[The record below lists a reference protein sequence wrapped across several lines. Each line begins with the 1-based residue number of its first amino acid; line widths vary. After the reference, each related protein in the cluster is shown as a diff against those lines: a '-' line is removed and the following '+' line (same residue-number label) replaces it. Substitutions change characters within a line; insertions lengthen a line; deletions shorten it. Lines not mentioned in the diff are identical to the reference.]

1 MKTKQTILV
10 PTDFSERANNALD
23 QAIHLASK
31 INAELVIYHVYH
43 RPLAEESHKFT
54 LTDLEKKIDKQFK
67 QLVENIPGLKK
78 IPHAFKKELGV
89 SVDNIANKVNS
100 NGIDML
106 VMATKGAKGIN
117 EIWGTKT
124 AKIIKMIETPV
135 IVIPDNTSLKHIK
148 KVALACDYSLK
159 INDDSIVFLTNLGQ
173 KLGFSIDVVTLNRE
187 EKTMTKKEHENRDHL
202 IKQMSNVKTSFA
214 FTQHPHIDKG
224 IMEYS
229 KANNIDAVV
238 VLSKNYSFIESL
250 FHESLTDKMVFNSPI
265 PLMVI

>member
-1 MKTKQTILV
+1 MKTQKTILV

-31 INAELVIYHVYH
+31 INAKLVIYHVYH
-43 RPLAEESHKFT
+43 RPLAEESHVFT
-54 LTDLEKKIDKQFK
+54 LADLEKKIDNNFKKLLEAQPKLKQISH
-67 QLVENIPGLKK
+67 E
-78 IPHAFKKELGV
+78 FKKELGV
-89 SVDNIANKVNS
+89 SVDKIAGMANNES
-100 NGIDML
+100 IDLL

-135 IVIPDNTSLKHIK
+135 FVIPDNTNLTQLK
-148 KVALACDYSLK
+148 KVVLACDYSLK
-159 INDDSIVFLTNLGQ
+159 TDDDAIEFLTDFAQALA
-173 KLGFSIDVVTLNRE
+173 FSIDVVTLNRE
-187 EKTMTKKEHENRDHL
+187 EKTMTKKEHENRDQL
-202 IKQMSNVKTSFA
+202 IKQMGNVKASFT

-224 IMEYS
+224 IMEYA
-229 KANNIDAVV
+229 KANNIDAVA

-265 PLMVI
+265 PLIVI

>member
-1 MKTKQTILV
+1 MKTQKTILV

-31 INAELVIYHVYH
+31 INAKLVIYHVYH
-43 RPLAEESHKFT
+43 RPLAEESHVFT
-54 LTDLEKKIDKQFK
+54 LADLEKKIDNNFKKLLEAQPKLKQISH
-67 QLVENIPGLKK
+67 E
-78 IPHAFKKELGV
+78 FKKELGV
-89 SVDNIANKVNS
+89 SVDKIAGLANNES
-100 NGIDML
+100 IDLL

-135 IVIPDNTSLKHIK
+135 FVIPDNTNLTQLK
-148 KVALACDYSLK
+148 KVVLACDYSLK
-159 INDDSIVFLTNLGQ
+159 TDDDAIEFLTDFAQALA
-173 KLGFSIDVVTLNRE
+173 FSIDVVTLNRE
-187 EKTMTKKEHENRDHL
+187 EKTMTKKEHENRDQL
-202 IKQMSNVKTSFA
+202 IKQMGNVKASFT

-224 IMEYS
+224 IMEYA
-229 KANNIDAVV
+229 KANNIDAVA

>member
-1 MKTKQTILV
+1 MKTQKTILV

-23 QAIHLASK
+23 QAVFLASK
-31 INAELVIYHVYH
+31 IKAKLIAYHVYH
-43 RPLAEESHKFT
+43 RPLAEESHKFN

-67 QLVENIPGLKK
+67 QLFENHPGLKK
-78 IPHAFKKELGV
+78 ISHEFKKELGV
-89 SVDNIANKVNS
+89 SVDNIANKVNN

-135 IVIPDNTSLKHIK
+135 FVVPDNTDLKDLK

-159 INDDSIVFLTNLGQ
+159 TEAESIGFLTDLAQ
-173 KLGFSIDVVTLNRE
+173 SLEFSIDVVTLNRE
-187 EKTMTKKEHENRDHL
+187 EKTMTKSEHNNRNQL
-202 IKQMSNVKTSFA
+202 IEQLGNVKSSFS
-214 FTQHPHIDKG
+214 FTQHTYIDKG
-224 IMEYS
+224 IIEYS
-229 KANNIDAVV
+229 KTNNIDAVV

>member
-1 MKTKQTILV
+1 MKTQKTILV
-10 PTDFSERANNALD
+10 PTDFSERANNALE
-23 QAIHLASK
+23 QAVHLAGK
-31 INAELVIYHVYH
+31 TNAKLIIYHVYH

-67 QLVENIPGLKK
+67 QLADHIPGLKK
-78 IPHAFKKELGV
+78 IPHEFKKELGV

-124 AKIIKMIETPV
+124 AKIIKMIDTPV
-135 IVIPDNTSLKHIK
+135 FVIPDNTSLKHLK

-159 INDDSIVFLTNLGQ
+159 TEAESIGFLTNLAQ
-173 KLGFSIDVVTLNRE
+173 ELEFSIDVVTLNRE
-187 EKTMTKKEHENRDHL
+187 EKTMTKSEHANRNEL
-202 IKQMSNVKTSFA
+202 IEQMGNVTASFT

-224 IMEYS
+224 IMDYS

-238 VLSKNYSFIESL
+238 ILSKNYSFIESL

>member
-1 MKTKQTILV
+1 MKTQKTILV
-10 PTDFSERANNALD
+10 PTDFSERANNAID
-23 QAIHLASK
+23 QAVHVAGK
-31 INAELVIYHVYH
+31 INAKLVIYHVYH

-67 QLVENIPGLKK
+67 QLVENHPGLKQ
-78 IPHAFKKELGV
+78 IPHEFKKELGV

-106 VMATKGAKGIN
+106 VMATKGAKGFN

-135 IVIPDNTSLKHIK
+135 FVIPDNTNLKHLK

-159 INDDSIVFLTNLGQ
+159 TEAESIGFLTDLAQ
-173 KLGFSIDVVTLNRE
+173 SLEFSIDVVTLNRE
-187 EKTMTKKEHENRDHL
+187 EKNMTKSEHDHRNQL
-202 IKQMSNVKTSFA
+202 VEQMGNVTASFT
-214 FTQHPHIDKG
+214 FTQHPEVDKG
-224 IMEYS
+224 IMAYS

>member
-1 MKTKQTILV
+1 MKAQKTILV

-23 QAIHLASK
+23 QAVFLAGK
-31 INAELVIYHVYH
+31 INAKLIVYHVYH
-43 RPLAEESHKFT
+43 RPLAEESHKFN

-67 QLVENIPGLKK
+67 QLFENHPGLKK
-78 IPHAFKKELGV
+78 IPHEFKKELGV
-89 SVDNIANKVNS
+89 SVDNIANKVNN

-135 IVIPDNTSLKHIK
+135 FVVPDNTGLKDLN

-159 INDDSIVFLTNLGQ
+159 TEAESIGFLTDLAES
-173 KLGFSIDVVTLNRE
+173 LEFSIDVVTLNRE
-187 EKTMTKKEHENRDHL
+187 EKTMTKSENNNRNQL
-202 IKQMSNVKTSFA
+202 IEQLGNVKASFSY
-214 FTQHPHIDKG
+214 TQHQHIDKG

-229 KANNIDAVV
+229 KTNNIDAVV

>member
-1 MKTKQTILV
+1 MKTQKTILV

-23 QAIHLASK
+23 QAVHLASK
-31 INAELVIYHVYH
+31 MNAKLVIYHVYH
-43 RPLAEESHKFT
+43 RPLAEESHVFN
-54 LTDLEKKIDKQFK
+54 LADLEKKIDKNFK
-67 QLVENIPGLKK
+67 KLLEALPKLKQV
-78 IPHAFKKELGV
+78 PHEFKKELGV

-106 VMATKGAKGIN
+106 VMATKGAKGFN

-135 IVIPDNTSLKHIK
+135 FVIPDNTGLKHLN

-159 INDDSIVFLTNLGQ
+159 IDDDAIAFLTDLAQ
-173 KLGFSIDVVTLNRE
+173 ELELSIDVVTLNRK
-187 EKTMTKKEHENRDHL
+187 EKTMTNKEHENRNHL
-202 IKQMSNVKTSFA
+202 IKQMGNVKASFV
-214 FTQHPHIDKG
+214 FTQHPHIDEG

-238 VLSKNYSFIESL
+238 VVSKNYSFIESL